1 MESRI
6 VRNVKRVGL
15 SLALVAGCLTAMNAQ
30 AALDA
35 AGQREVKS
43 LLDFV
48 GNSHCQFIRS
58 GSTYS
63 AAQAKAHL
71 QTKLDYLVR
80 KDLVNSAEQFIDRA
94 GSRSS
99 MTGTPYKVN
108 CDGKEQLSSVW
119 LTDEL
124 QRLRKAHP

>member
-1 MESRI
+1 
-6 VRNVKRVGL
+6 VRNVKRFGL
-15 SLALVAGCLTAMNAQ
+15 PLALVAGCLTAMNAQ
-30 AALDA
+30 AALDI
-35 AGQREVKS
+35 AGQREVQS

-63 AAQAKAHL
+63 SAQAQAHL

-80 KDLVNSAEQFIDRA
+80 KDRVNSAEQFIERA

-99 MTGTPYKVN
+99 MTGTPYKVH

>member
-1 MESRI
+1 M
-6 VRNVKRVGL
+6 RNANRFGL
-15 SLALVAGCLTAMNAQ
+15 PLALVAGCLTAMNAQ
-30 AALDA
+30 AALDV
-35 AGQREVKS
+35 AGQRETKS

-48 GNSHCQFIRS
+48 GNSHCQFIRN

-63 AAQAKAHL
+63 AAQAQAHL
-71 QTKLDYLVR
+71 QSKLDYLVR
-80 KDLVNSAEQFIDRA
+80 KDMVNSAEQFIDRA

-99 MTGTPYKVN
+99 MSGTPYKVN